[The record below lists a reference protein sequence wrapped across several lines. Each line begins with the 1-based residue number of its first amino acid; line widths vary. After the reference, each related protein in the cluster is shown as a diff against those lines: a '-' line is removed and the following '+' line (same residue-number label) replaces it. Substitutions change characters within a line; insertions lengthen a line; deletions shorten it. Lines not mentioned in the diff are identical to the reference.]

1 MKRLHDGIRR
11 PYGSKN
17 AAAGVGTHP
26 PFAPFH
32 VASAPFARPPPKLG
46 TERAEAPVNLLHY
59 CELCRFQIPWPGTL
73 ELLPCQGPIKEA
85 PWIRSSWAW

>member
-32 VASAPFARPPPKLG
+32 VDICSFCASATKARHREGRGACKLA
-46 TERAEAPVNLLHY
+46 TLL
-59 CELCRFQIPWPGTL
+59 
-73 ELLPCQGPIKEA
+73 
-85 PWIRSSWAW
+85 